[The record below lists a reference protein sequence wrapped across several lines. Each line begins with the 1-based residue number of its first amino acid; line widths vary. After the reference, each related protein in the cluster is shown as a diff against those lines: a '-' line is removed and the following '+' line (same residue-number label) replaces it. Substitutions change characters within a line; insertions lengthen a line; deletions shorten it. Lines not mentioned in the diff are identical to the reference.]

1 MSTDVHIFQ
10 NTSATTRSAIRS
22 RDPKRSTRQTKRS
35 RKLDSATRHTCACA
49 GECHGVTLDSSPL
62 ATRLNGLLTVSP
74 PTCMCSP
81 PADPL
86 RVSRQSVISTLE
98 DVVTTCHRSW
108 AALRLRER
116 GVRSNMVRFAR
127 RAHAAAWVLLSR
139 VLRFLWALRC
149 SFAVVARPRERK
161 QNRHPTC
168 TRPPHSNTAPDGARR
183 SRNTGDDCRL
193 AKTHSKECASRRA
206 EYINKSHN
214 DGPSPSFT
222 VCFSLQYTVSHAH
235 GSAAS
240 TLWNHVIKLCDSH
253 NTVTLLLSYCSAHL
267 TAMTALFLLCHMAS
281 NAAMPPGSARLLSAL
296 PQAASAARA

>member
-1 MSTDVHIFQ
+1 MGHAAIRRLPGILCISIFEALSIMLSMRCTMSTDVHIFQ

-62 ATRLNGLLTVSP
+62 ATRLSGLLTVSP

-116 GVRSNMVRFAR
+116 GVRSNMVRCAR
-127 RAHAAAWVLLSR
+127 RAHAAAWVLEEL
-139 VLRFLWALRC
+139 
-149 SFAVVARPRERK
+149 
-161 QNRHPTC
+161 H
-168 TRPPHSNTAPDGARR
+168 TR
-183 SRNTGDDCRL
+183 
-193 AKTHSKECASRRA
+193 
-206 EYINKSHN
+206 
-214 DGPSPSFT
+214 
-222 VCFSLQYTVSHAH
+222 
-235 GSAAS
+235 
-240 TLWNHVIKLCDSH
+240 
-253 NTVTLLLSYCSAHL
+253 
-267 TAMTALFLLCHMAS
+267 
-281 NAAMPPGSARLLSAL
+281 
-296 PQAASAARA
+296 